1 MNATKLTAEIITGV
15 NSLLWDYAQ
24 AEAQDTFIIAY
35 TLDSR
40 DPAAWV
46 AAVLRSRDIT
56 PALVPMRPLV
66 DPNFEERL
74 QATLPDPDHLRGK
87 LIILTLERDTMSH
100 FRPLLETLVQF
111 GAYKCK
117 VIRII
122 SAAAEFFTE
131 SLNLTPAALSARN
144 ASLLDRLDGSKSMSV
159 QSASG
164 TDLRITVDSSSYDWI
179 SNRGAWRPGGF
190 MILPAGEIATY
201 PAQIDGV
208 LVADGAINCNFISD
222 LNMMLGSHPITVEI
236 ENGKA
241 VNFSCRDE
249 ETARFIR
256 TGFGMK
262 FGRNVGE
269 LGFGTN
275 SGIGSFIPQNSHV
288 NERHPGV
295 HIGFGQH
302 NQSQSRVPYLADI
315 HMDLITNGA
324 TIAIDG
330 DPDVI
335 DLDNL
340 VISGAQHPQSV
351 RDEDIVGDCCGFKYT
366 DVLGDMIPAEAC
378 SASTGPE

>member
-1 MNATKLTAEIITGV
+1 VTAAKLTPEIITGV
-15 NSLLWDYAQ
+15 NALLWDYAQ
-24 AEAQDTFIIAY
+24 ADEQDRFLIAY

-40 DPAAWV
+40 DPAAWIT
-46 AAVLRSRDIT
+46 AVLKSRGIT
-56 PALVPMRPLV
+56 PELVPMRPLV
-66 DPNFEERL
+66 DPKFEERL
-74 QATLPDPDHLRGK
+74 HAALPDPDHLRGK
-87 LIILTLERDTMSH
+87 LIIFTLERDTMSH
-100 FRPLLETLVQF
+100 FRPLLETLARF

-122 SAAAEFFTE
+122 SAAAEFFTQ
-131 SLNLTPAALSARN
+131 SLNLTPEVLSARN
-144 ASLLDRLDGSKSMSV
+144 ASLLDRLDGSKSMMV
-159 QSASG
+159 RSAGG
-164 TDLRITVDSSSYDWI
+164 TDLRITVDSSRYDWI

-190 MILPAGEIATY
+190 LILPAGEIATY

-222 LNMMLGSHPITVEI
+222 LNMMLGNHPITVEI

-241 VNFSCRDE
+241 VDFSCPDDE
-249 ETARFIR
+249 IAEFIR
-256 TGFGMK
+256 TGFAMK
-262 FGRNVGE
+262 FGQNVGE

-275 SGIGSFIPQNSHV
+275 SGIDRFIPQNSHV

-302 NQSQSRVPYLADI
+302 NQNHARVPYVADI

-340 VISGAQHPQSV
+340 VVSGVSHPQSV
-351 RDEDIVGDCCGFKYT
+351 RDEDIVGDCCGFNYV
-366 DVLGDMIPAEAC
+366 DVLGDMMSAEAC
-378 SASTGPE
+378 GAGAGPE